1 MLQKC
6 VCVCNKTHGHRVHLV
21 TSCISCT
28 TTAESVHKHLLCHLE
43 ACVQLWLTSVW
54 HRYKLQLGSHSRLS
68 LDLAVDCSGGWRVSL
83 SGYHIMRSTLYM
95 HHVQPSTYWQG
106 SKIEQYCHF
115 QSSQSLAFF
124 TTKTPFTLC
133 VSRQTRTC
141 YAPERGVSEIPHC
154 DISTQAECM
163 WTSVILG
170 YLNLGGIRSQNQS
183 VKQAYYLTLVHA
195 TQWQCMTYSAIKV
208 FPNAHL
214 KVCQT
219 IGAWSI
225 VKGCVL

>member
-1 MLQKC
+1 M
-6 VCVCNKTHGHRVHLV
+6 HLV
-21 TSCISCT
+21 TSCISWT

-68 LDLAVDCSGGWRVSL
+68 LDLAVDCSGGWRVAL

-141 YAPERGVSEIPHC
+141 YAQWDPSLRYIHSGGMHV
-154 DISTQAECM
+154 D
-163 WTSVILG
+163 LG
-170 YLNLGGIRSQNQS
+170 YPG
-183 VKQAYYLTLVHA
+183 
-195 TQWQCMTYSAIKV
+195 V
-208 FPNAHL
+208 FEPWGN
-214 KVCQT
+214 KEPESKC
-219 IGAWSI
+219 
-225 VKGCVL
+225 